1 MVTTDQLIRFMRGRA
16 ANASFIDRLKI
27 VYRPYI
33 CPFDDLINELEGQS
47 PRIMDIGC
55 GSGQFCLLLAEF
67 TKAKALKGIEVSQ
80 ELVNNA
86 NTLLSGYKDR
96 IPYDFR
102 FYNGTDLPD
111 DIASYDVIF
120 LVDVL
125 HHVPRKQQEK
135 FIRNIYEKMG
145 KGSVLLLKDID
156 AGSPLVFF
164 NKMHDL
170 IFAREIGNE
179 LSFAAI
185 SEMAKQIGFTIES
198 VKTKTLYVYPHYL
211 IKLRK

>member
-1 MVTTDQLIRFMRGRA
+1 MVTTDQLIQFMHGRA
-16 ANASFIDRLKI
+16 KDASFIDRLKI

-86 NTLLSGYKDR
+86 NSLLSAYKHR
-96 IPYDFR
+96 IECDFS
-102 FYNGTDLPD
+102 FYNGSDIPD
-111 DIASYDVIF
+111 DTASYDTIF

-125 HHVPRKQQEK
+125 HHVPRKLQYK
-135 FIRNIYEKMG
+135 FIKNIYEKMS
-145 KGSVLLLKDID
+145 KGSVLVLKDIN
-156 AGSPLVFF
+156 AGSPLVVF
-164 NKMHDL
+164 NKLHDL
-170 IFAREIGNE
+170 VFSREIGNE
-179 LSFAAI
+179 RSLAAV
-185 SEMAKQIGFTIES
+185 SQMAKEIGFTIED
-198 VKTKTLYVYPHYL
+198 VKTKRLYVYPHYQ
-211 IKLRK
+211 IRLRK